1 MARVTA
7 EENHGPRRKLRWI
20 RHLLRRR
27 GRPLTGLEAFN
38 LIELKRGA
46 DPMRWHSRHG
56 VWPEAG
62 PSSTAPARDAEGANP
77 GGD

>member
-7 EENHGPRRKLRWI
+7 NDNHEPRRRFARI
-20 RHLLRRR
+20 RHFLRRR

-56 VWPEAG
+56 VWPPDRESSG
-62 PSSTAPARDAEGANP
+62 KPSRRP
-77 GGD
+77 